1 MTAAGAQKWGRPWS
15 EVSCL
20 KKLRFKSRPGLTAFA
35 PHSVAYI
42 LLALDAAAARNANTV
57 AADHARTLADESA
70 EGDAVADPAPL
81 DGEPLTPR
89 HAVRQAELSLTY
101 LSSYDGMGIA
111 RARCVRGCVC
121 GARVID
127 AHRGSVEAVPLASV
141 YKTENLRLRLDT
153 ACRCVLELRVL
164 NRTRS
169 NGFKFKVA
177 EIALVA
183 RVPKAARNASECGGA
198 ERHAD
203 ANARVVLGGARSAGK
218 VRVPVVRW

>member
-1 MTAAGAQKWGRPWS
+1 M
-15 EVSCL
+15 
-20 KKLRFKSRPGLTAFA
+20 
-35 PHSVAYI
+35 
-42 LLALDAAAARNANTV
+42 
-57 AADHARTLADESA
+57 
-70 EGDAVADPAPL
+70 
-81 DGEPLTPR
+81 
-89 HAVRQAELSLTY
+89 
-101 LSSYDGMGIA
+101 
-111 RARCVRGCVC
+111 C

-127 AHRGSVEAVPLASV
+127 AHRGSEEAVPLVSV

-153 ACRCVLELRVL
+153 ARRCVLELRVL

-203 ANARVVLGGARSAGK
+203 ANARARVVLGGARSAGK
-218 VRVPVVRW
+218 VRAPVPVVRW